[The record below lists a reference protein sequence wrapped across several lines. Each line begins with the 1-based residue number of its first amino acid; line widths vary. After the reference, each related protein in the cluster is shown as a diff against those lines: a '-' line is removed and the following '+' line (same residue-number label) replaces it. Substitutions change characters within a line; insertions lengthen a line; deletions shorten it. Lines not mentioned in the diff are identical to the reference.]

1 MTMDHSETSAP
12 ASVEKVTP
20 SFTREEVNRCKRAV
34 VVLAE
39 CFKAAMGGKQAPLEL
54 REDMLALTKALRRL
68 ETLVEGREV
77 QS

>member
-1 MTMDHSETSAP
+1 MIE
-12 ASVEKVTP
+12 VTHD
-20 SFTREEVNRCKRAV
+20 ELLRCKRAT

-54 REDMLALTKALRRL
+54 REDMKVLTSVLRRL
-68 ETLVEGREV
+68 ESVATPPGTGG